1 MVANCLSAL
10 QEIWSAEAS
19 TSEEASREREA
30 LISKPVIYY
39 LLNRYVLLLKIEESM
54 GKFNRYHLVVIM
66 LSFI

>member
-10 QEIWSAEAS
+10 QDIWSAEAS
-19 TSEEASREREA
+19 TSEEASRESEA

-54 GKFNRYHLVVIM
+54 GKFNRYYLVVIM